1 MSLHTV
7 LSTVSLY
14 NTIIT
19 SYQLLSLTNLTD
31 VFPTSAQPD
40 KWLSLQQTLP
50 LSKLVYLDVGPFH
63 QFLRLEFS
71 IPESCFTFLLRD
83 KSKCRECLTRLSS
96 KIHRGI
102 FGARVLVRWCKTMR
116 KPLGERESI
125 LLMKQ
130 QTRYMYNRMCL
141 PGVQFWSTTDPSLIF
156 CVNVKISLPGGHI
169 CCVQSSASLFSWHH
183 MVFSTCVQLTE
194 KDVVLVLFGRGT
206 LHPHRN

>member
-1 MSLHTV
+1 MSCVWGALCFKGSLFHCTKFMGAVCVYTTPSVWNGWLRITKCLSTWKRTV
-7 LSTVSLY
+7 FSTVSLY

-102 FGARVLVRWCKTMR
+102 FGARVLVHWCMTMR

-156 CVNVKISLPGGHI
+156 CVNVKIR
-169 CCVQSSASLFSWHH
+169 CY
-183 MVFSTCVQLTE
+183 
-194 KDVVLVLFGRGT
+194 
-206 LHPHRN
+206 